1 LPEKLLAKLK
11 HSPCIGGI
19 ASNLGGIALF
29 GCRLL
34 YFDGITKHLE
44 AHQRLLLGVRYF
56 NNGQGSLSFLAHTS
70 NWSEVMGIKGDQG
83 VEGIDEGQLVE
94 VIEIAG
100 ASERRG
106 GSGFLI
112 NYLM

>member
-1 LPEKLLAKLK
+1 
-11 HSPCIGGI
+11 
-19 ASNLGGIALF
+19 
-29 GCRLL
+29 
-34 YFDGITKHLE
+34 
-44 AHQRLLLGVRYF
+44 
-56 NNGQGSLSFLAHTS
+56 
-70 NWSEVMGIKGDQG
+70 MGIKGDQG